1 MNQLYLE
8 KKMKPPIRIAVS
20 GASGQISYSLLFR
33 IVTGDMLG
41 KTQPVILKLLDITE
55 SQSALSGV
63 AMELEDFAFPLLSDL
78 VVTDDPKI
86 AFRDAD
92 IVLLVGALPRGKG
105 MERKDLLEINGE
117 IFAAQ
122 GKALDEVANRDV
134 KVTVIGN
141 PANTNTLITMKNAP
155 GLKPYN
161 FSSMMRLDH
170 NRALSQIAKKI
181 TRSVSDI
188 SKMVV
193 WGNHSSTQYPD
204 LSFAETDSL
213 SINTLINNQEWVE
226 NYFIPTVQGRGM
238 SIIKARGLSSA
249 ASAANA
255 AINHVHDWVF
265 GTKKNDWTSMGI
277 PSDGSYGIPEGVIYS
292 YPVVCENGSYKI
304 FQGLEINEFSK
315 RRMKITY
322 EELVEERALISHLLN
337 K

>member
-1 MNQLYLE
+1 MNQLYFE

-41 KTQPVILKLLDITE
+41 KDQPVILKLLDITE

-63 AMELEDFAFPLLSDL
+63 AMELEDCAFPLLSDL

-86 AFRDAD
+86 AFRDTA

-122 GKALDEVANRDV
+122 GKALDEVADRDV

-155 GLKPYN
+155 GLNPYN
-161 FSSMMRLDH
+161 FSAMMRLDH
-170 NRALSQIAKKI
+170 NRALSQVAMKI
-181 TRSVSDI
+181 TKSVSDI

-213 SINTLINNQEWVE
+213 SISTLINNQEWIE

-255 AINHVHDWVF
+255 AINHVHDWFF

-277 PSDGSYGIPEGVIYS
+277 PSDGTYGIPEGVIYS

-304 FQGLEINEFSK
+304 FQGLEINEFSRK
-315 RRMKITY
+315 RMKITY

>member
-1 MNQLYLE
+1 MNQPYLE
-8 KKMKPPIRIAVS
+8 KKIKPPIRIAVS

-41 KTQPVILKLLDITE
+41 KNQPVILKLLDITE

-63 AMELEDFAFPLLSDL
+63 AMELEDCAFPLLSDL
-78 VVTDDPKI
+78 VVTDNPKV

-122 GKALDEVANRDV
+122 GKALDEVADRDV

-155 GLKPYN
+155 GLNPYN
-161 FSSMMRLDH
+161 FSAMMRLDH
-170 NRALSQIAKKI
+170 NRALSQVAMKI
-181 TRSVSDI
+181 TKSVSDI

-213 SINTLINNQEWVE
+213 SISTLINNQEWIE

-255 AINHVHDWVF
+255 AINHVHDWIF

-277 PSDGSYGIPEGVIYS
+277 PSDGTYGIPEGVIYS

>member
-8 KKMKPPIRIAVS
+8 KKIKPPIRIAVS

-41 KTQPVILKLLDITE
+41 KNQPVILKLLDITE

-63 AMELEDFAFPLLSDL
+63 AMELEDCAFPLLSDL
-78 VVTDDPKI
+78 VVTDDPNI

-161 FSSMMRLDH
+161 FSAMMRLDH
-170 NRALSQIAKKI
+170 NRALSQIAMKI

-193 WGNHSSTQYPD
+193 WGNHSGTQYPD

-315 RRMKITY
+315 KKMKITY

>member
-41 KTQPVILKLLDITE
+41 KNQPVILKLLDITE

-63 AMELEDFAFPLLSDL
+63 AMELEDCAFPLLSDL
-78 VVTDDPKI
+78 VVTDDPNI

-155 GLKPYN
+155 GLKPCN
-161 FSSMMRLDH
+161 FSAMMRLDH
-170 NRALSQIAKKI
+170 NRALSQIAMKI

-193 WGNHSSTQYPD
+193 WGNHSGTQYPD

-292 YPVVCENGSYKI
+292 YPVVCANGSYKI

-315 RRMKITY
+315 KKMKITY

>member
-1 MNQLYLE
+1 
-8 KKMKPPIRIAVS
+8 MKSPIRVAVS

-41 KTQPVILKLLDITE
+41 KDQPVILQLLDIPE

-63 AMELEDFAFPLLSDL
+63 VMELEDCAFPLLSDL

-92 IVLLVGALPRGKG
+92 IVLLVGARPRGKG
-105 MERKDLLEINGE
+105 MERKDLLKINGE
-117 IFAAQ
+117 IFTAQ

-134 KVTVIGN
+134 KVTVVGN
-141 PANTNTLITMKNAP
+141 PANTNALITMKNAP
-155 GLKPYN
+155 GLKPDN
-161 FSSMMRLDH
+161 FSAMMRLDH
-170 NRALSQIAKKI
+170 NRALSQIAMKI
-181 TRSVSDI
+181 ARPVSGI
-188 SKMVV
+188 SQMVV
-193 WGNHSSTQYPD
+193 WGNHSGTQYPD
-204 LSFAETDSL
+204 LSFAEIDNL
-213 SINTLINNQEWVE
+213 SVNTLINNQEWVE
-226 NYFIPTVQGRGM
+226 NDFIPTVQGRGM

-277 PSDGSYGIPEGVIYS
+277 PSDGSYDIPEGVIYS
-292 YPVVCENGSYKI
+292 YPVICENGSYKI
-304 FQGLEINEFSK
+304 FQELEISEFSRK
-315 RRMKITY
+315 RMQITY
-322 EELVEERALISHLLN
+322 EELVEEREAIKHLLG